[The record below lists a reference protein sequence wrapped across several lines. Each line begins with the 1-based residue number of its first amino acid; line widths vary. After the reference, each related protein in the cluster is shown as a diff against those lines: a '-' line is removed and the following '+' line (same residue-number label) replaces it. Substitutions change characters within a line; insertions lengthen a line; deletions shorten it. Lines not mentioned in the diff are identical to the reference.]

1 MWNGFYLRH
10 TVGPHSLWFVCC
22 LANID
27 TRYSG
32 GWKERNVC
40 HGLRLVTVV
49 EKHLS
54 NCRFSW
60 GFRRAF
66 CHFSLTRFTSLYPM
80 TNSQNARRANWV
92 FFLRIF
98 IIPLPK
104 SYTPTRAYFNK
115 FDLNACFDFIAINVV
130 CVCLGSF
137 FVILFVKFTS
147 GNFNRVN

>member
-1 MWNGFYLRH
+1 MPFQ
-10 TVGPHSLWFVCC
+10 PHPVYVAVSYDKQSKR
-22 LANID
+22 A
-27 TRYSG
+27 TRDSMS
-32 GWKERNVC
+32 
-40 HGLRLVTVV
+40 T
-49 EKHLS
+49 
-54 NCRFSW
+54 
-60 GFRRAF
+60 
-66 CHFSLTRFTSLYPM
+66 T
-80 TNSQNARRANWV
+80 NWV
-92 FFLRIF
+92 LFLRIF